1 MDYGICNLSN
11 VPVRIS
17 PDHKSEM
24 ISELLFGDHFKV
36 LDNSKGW
43 IKISIASDKTEGW
56 IETLQSI
63 EITKEYYTKL
73 NEAPF
78 IFTNDLVDFI
88 EDSNANLFPIILGSR
103 LPECEGNSFKLI
115 GENYLFEGNTT
126 NAPSNKAGIVKTAFM
141 YLNSPFLL
149 GGKTPF
155 GIDASGLT
163 QMAYKINGHQ
173 LPREVTKQA
182 TLGEVLSFIEES
194 EPGDLAFFDDNEGN
208 IIHTGIVL
216 ANNYI
221 IHSYGKVRVDRIDQS
236 GIYNQELRK
245 HTHKLRVI
253 KKMF

>member
-36 LDNSKGW
+36 LDSYKGW
-43 IKISIASDKTEGW
+43 LKICIASDKTEGW
-56 IETLQSI
+56 IETLQSV
-63 EITKEYYTKL
+63 EITKEYYTKQ

-103 LPECEGNSFKLI
+103 LPEYKNNSFKLI
-115 GENYLFEGNTT
+115 EENYLFEGNTT
-126 NAPSNKAGIVKTAFM
+126 NASSNKASIVKTAFM

-163 QMAYKINGHQ
+163 QMAYKVNGYQ

-221 IHSYGKVRVDRIDQS
+221 IHSYGKVRVDMIDQS